1 MMMTADA
8 NNYIWPEKYRPSKIA
23 DCILSEHLKNRFTEI
38 AKSGDIPHLLL
49 HGRAGVGKTT
59 VAIALCKEIGADYIL
74 INASKDGNI
83 DTLRTTIQD
92 FASSMSFSGGRKVV
106 ILDEADY
113 LNPNSTQPALRGA
126 ITEYSSNCTFIFTCN
141 NKSRL
146 IEPLHSRSTVI
157 EFSIP
162 KEEKPSIARQIQ
174 ARVRDILEAEGIEF
188 DKTIVNEVILRF
200 FPDFRRILNELQ
212 TYAIGGKI
220 DVGILAVAKDVS
232 IDELVKYLKDK
243 NFRDMRKWVAL
254 NIESDP
260 IQIYR
265 RIYDGLN
272 DYLKPES
279 IPETVLI
286 LAEAMY
292 RSAFVADQEV
302 QMVASLTSIM
312 SECAF
317 K

>member
-1 MMMTADA
+1 MIAVMDV

-23 DCILSEHLKNRFTEI
+23 DCVLPEHLKARFTEI

-59 VAIALCKEIGADYIL
+59 VAIALCQEVGADYIL

-92 FASSMSFSGGRKVV
+92 FASSMSFHGSRKVV

-162 KEEKPSIARQIQ
+162 KEEKPSIARQI
-174 ARVRDILEAEGIEF
+174 ASRIRYILETEGVEY
-188 DKTIVNEVILRF
+188 DKNIVNEIIMRF
-200 FPDFRRILNELQ
+200 FPDFRRMLNELQ

-220 DVGILAVAKDVS
+220 DVGILAVAKDVTV
-232 IDELVKYLKDK
+232 DEVVKYLKDK
-243 NFRDMRKWVAL
+243 NFKEMRKWVAL

-265 RIYDGLN
+265 RIYDCLN
-272 DYLKPES
+272 DYMKPES
-279 IPETVLI
+279 VPEAVLI

-292 RSAFVADQEV
+292 RAAFVADQEI
-302 QMVASLTSIM
+302 QMVATLTSIM
-312 SECAF
+312 TECTF